1 MKSTT
6 ADQPAVDSTRPLRL
20 REILPGIVAIIAVGH
35 TAVDTVASQ
44 MHPLWPELGRYFS
57 LDGSGIYWMIILW
70 TSSATFAQ
78 VVFGYLSDRI
88 RLDCLIW
95 LAPGMAAICV
105 GMMGL
110 TDSVLVACLLMAVG
124 GVAIASFHPEAATLC
139 GAAMPGHRSRGISIF
154 IAGGFLGQTCGP
166 LYGGLVVRQFGIA
179 GLSCGILWGLVAMF
193 GLMAVLRTRRE
204 IQHQPLPSATVQR
217 RGDPLPWKMLSL
229 ILAIQT
235 LRVIGATGVPLA
247 LAFILDAR
255 GVDPFRIGVQHS
267 VFLGGIGM
275 GGLICAM
282 VFQQRQERRLLI
294 GLPVVGT
301 LPFLLLTVTRG
312 WPMTIC
318 IAMAAITIGMAM
330 PVLISYGQQLVPAAQ
345 RLASSMAMGVSW
357 GIGGCLA
364 TIMVSQVNQWPHP
377 EFIFI
382 PFAVTSL
389 GAGLVSLGLPR
400 IPAAAT

>member
-1 MKSTT
+1 
-6 ADQPAVDSTRPLRL
+6 
-20 REILPGIVAIIAVGH
+20 
-35 TAVDTVASQ
+35 
-44 MHPLWPELGRYFS
+44 
-57 LDGSGIYWMIILW
+57 
-70 TSSATFAQ
+70 
-78 VVFGYLSDRI
+78 
-88 RLDCLIW
+88 
-95 LAPGMAAICV
+95 
-105 GMMGL
+105 
-110 TDSVLVACLLMAVG
+110 
-124 GVAIASFHPEAATLC
+124 
-139 GAAMPGHRSRGISIF
+139 
-154 IAGGFLGQTCGP
+154 
-166 LYGGLVVRQFGIA
+166 
-179 GLSCGILWGLVAMF
+179 MF

-204 IQHQPLPSATVQR
+204 IQHRPLPSATVQR
-217 RGDPLPWKMLSL
+217 RGDPLPWQMLSL

-255 GVDPFRIGVQHS
+255 GVDPFRIGVQQS

-318 IAMAAITIGMAM
+318 ITMAAITIGMAM

-400 IPAAAT
+400 IPADAT